1 MAAPANLEEDFR
13 IVRRNYPDVSRSVQ
27 STSSSISSPKP
38 QGTGTL
44 ELNSRNSS
52 AGAFQGRT
60 HEWSKEIL
68 VRLERLESQQLQSA
82 TANAERRE
90 ECLSLAA
97 QVAELRSSLA
107 AECATLRSAALGTGG
122 QEVSSIRSEFEHKS
136 AHLQSALTA
145 IQAQSEQ
152 ARLQLS
158 ELRNEQ
164 AALRERQAARDG
176 ECASKIL
183 ELASCVDEVAR
194 QVQELKQDNLTETT
208 LMRSRLEAN
217 TGDHDAHLTRLE
229 NLEVQQKDEQAR
241 LNTESA
247 ALKAR
252 LQALELRLAAASLEK
267 ISAQATSANKA
278 QEQFEV
284 RMARLEAGLVEA
296 SKGVPSLQGTTTA
309 ASNRSA
315 SASVSVASMEDSRG
329 GLAHLVGEMDA
340 ELRVEINSR
349 LRVLTA
355 DLKGEIMSEVATR
368 LSSAEAS
375 VSGIEAKLSS
385 ELDHVCEDF
394 KVCLESITKARLVP
408 RLKQLED
415 QMQSTKL
422 LVATMEAHAR
432 NSKPESPQS
441 QEHKEKDP
449 VRRHSLQHSE
459 RSQETKEE
467 EQAKHF
473 ISNGL
478 RQRLHGL
485 VSALSWTLGQVH
497 AEGEA
502 GEIEGSNTGSGK
514 TPQAPG
520 GRRASDASAAPQRSR
535 ISASGPSLRPNGVNA
550 AAVAP
555 PTTRNT
561 GGEPSPDAP
570 PTQNQDLGKPV
581 QPVNRQAS
589 LHVAPGPAPGPGQV
603 GQPLRSPPSN
613 GRTMTPQPHSMQAPA
628 YPGMHW
634 PPGDPRTN
642 SMAQPMQGR
651 RPINSM
657 PASRGGSPPLAQRN
671 SMPRPHGSH
680 GMSASAS
687 PFQAPAHRSPQLVL
701 SQRSAAQ
708 IQYRR

>member
-1 MAAPANLEEDFR
+1 M
-13 IVRRNYPDVSRSVQ
+13 SRSVQ

-44 ELNSRNSS
+44 ELNSRNGS

-82 TANAERRE
+82 TASAERRE

-107 AECATLRSAALGTGG
+107 AESATLRSSALGTGG
-122 QEVSSIRSEFEHKS
+122 QEVSSIRSELEHKS

-152 ARLQLS
+152 TRLQLS

-284 RMARLEAGLVEA
+284 RMARLEAGLMEA
-296 SKGVPSLQGTTTA
+296 SKGVPSIQGTTTA

-349 LRVLTA
+349 LRLLTA

-375 VSGIEAKLSS
+375 VSSIEAKLSS

-408 RLKQLED
+408 RVKQLED

-449 VRRHSLQHSE
+449 VRRHSLHSE

-497 AEGEA
+497 TEAEA
-502 GEIEGSNTGSGK
+502 SGEIEGSNTGSGK
-514 TPQAPG
+514 TPQGAA
-520 GRRASDASAAPQRSR
+520 RRASDASAPQRSR
-535 ISASGPSLRPNGVNA
+535 ISASGPSLRPNAAVTA
-550 AAVAP
+550 VAAVAGP
-555 PTTRNT
+555 GPATGRATT
-561 GGEPSPDAP
+561 GAGEPSPDAAP
-570 PTQNQDLGKPV
+570 PLTQSQDFGK
-581 QPVNRQAS
+581 PVNRQAS
-589 LHVAPGPAPGPGQV
+589 LHVAPGPSPGQ
-603 GQPLRSPPSN
+603 PFRSPPAN
-613 GRTMTPQPHSMQAPA
+613 GRTMTPQPSMQAPA

-634 PPGDPRTN
+634 PQGDPRTN

-657 PASRGGSPPLAQRN
+657 PASRGGSPPVGQQRN

-701 SQRSAAQ
+701 SQRPAAQ

>member
-1 MAAPANLEEDFR
+1 MFHSLVF
-13 IVRRNYPDVSRSVQ
+13 VC
-27 STSSSISSPKP
+27 STSSLVDFVIMPYKQVASSQPKDLR
-38 QGTGTL
+38 TRIFT
-44 ELNSRNSS
+44 RNS
-52 AGAFQGRT
+52 GQGRT
-60 HEWSKEIL
+60 I
-68 VRLERLESQQLQSA
+68 
-82 TANAERRE
+82 
-90 ECLSLAA
+90 SLGIA
-97 QVAELRSSLA
+97 Q
-107 AECATLRSAALGTGG
+107 C
-122 QEVSSIRSEFEHKS
+122 
-136 AHLQSALTA
+136 
-145 IQAQSEQ
+145 
-152 ARLQLS
+152 
-158 ELRNEQ
+158 
-164 AALRERQAARDG
+164 
-176 ECASKIL
+176 L
-183 ELASCVDEVAR
+183 EL
-194 QVQELKQDNLTETT
+194 
-208 LMRSRLEAN
+208 
-217 TGDHDAHLTRLE
+217 
-229 NLEVQQKDEQAR
+229 
-241 LNTESA
+241 
-247 ALKAR
+247 
-252 LQALELRLAAASLEK
+252 
-267 ISAQATSANKA
+267 
-278 QEQFEV
+278 
-284 RMARLEAGLVEA
+284 A
-296 SKGVPSLQGTTTA
+296 SKGVPSIQGTTTA

-349 LRVLTA
+349 LRLLTA

-497 AEGEA
+497 EAETT
-502 GEIEGSNTGSGK
+502 GEIEGSHTGSGK
-514 TPQAPG
+514 TPGSAG
-520 GRRASDASAAPQRSR
+520 ISARRASDASANPPQRSR
-535 ISASGPSLRPNGVNA
+535 ISASGPSLRPNG
-550 AAVAP
+550 AVAP
-555 PTTRNT
+555 GPATGRATT
-561 GGEPSPDAP
+561 GAGEPSPDAAP
-570 PTQNQDLGKPV
+570 PLTQSQDFGK
-581 QPVNRQAS
+581 PVNRQAS
-589 LHVAPGPAPGPGQV
+589 LHVAPAGSSPACQ
-603 GQPLRSPPSN
+603 QPFRSPPSN

-634 PPGDPRTN
+634 QGDPRTN

-657 PASRGGSPPLAQRN
+657 PASRGGSPPLQQRN
-671 SMPRPHGSH
+671 SMPRPH

-701 SQRSAAQ
+701 SQRPAAQ
-708 IQYRR
+708 IQYRRGRSLRSFKESDFEIRGLNQPNSAAFSTQFSPGAASSAYTKTIYRGFEEPEILTPTSLPATPTCDFDSPGYEDEPETPALEVDDEGLYAWEDEQVRSGHPPSGLIDLRMLRAHQMGSALSFEQNTPTCETDEEEEEDMPPSSASAQQMVKHEEPDEDQPPAAESSKRTVLGQAKTEPALEIPKAEASESSGARPSQEVTGPAEEELPPWQRRQRRRLEE